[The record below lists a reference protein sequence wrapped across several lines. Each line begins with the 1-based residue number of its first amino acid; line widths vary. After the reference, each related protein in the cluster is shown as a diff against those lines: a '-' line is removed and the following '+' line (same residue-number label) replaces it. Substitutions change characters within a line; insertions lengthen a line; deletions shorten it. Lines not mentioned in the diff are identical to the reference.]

1 MKTDAIK
8 QNIISNYKQL
18 SAMAKVKPDKKSE
31 IPVWGLNYKK
41 QGVSG
46 FVGEFGNIRRN
57 RASIRISENNIQ
69 LVKKPFFSTWKR
81 TLKKINN
88 MLADVKSN
96 INNKN
101 IVNKKVVTLLCFPK
115 DTLSKLKG

>member
-1 MKTDAIK
+1 MRTDAIK
-8 QNIISNYKQL
+8 QNIINNYKQL

-57 RASIRISENNIQ
+57 CASIRISENNIQ